1 MIKDGLLCEQK
12 EPVGLLPKLER
23 MCERFNIDQLQ
34 MKSVKCVSPAG
45 GRRFIVLSNEKYNE
59 ID

>member
-1 MIKDGLLCEQK
+1 MDYFAKAEQK

-23 MCERFNIDQLQ
+23 MCEWFNIDQLQ

-45 GRRFIVLSNEKYNE
+45 SRQFIVLSDEKYNE